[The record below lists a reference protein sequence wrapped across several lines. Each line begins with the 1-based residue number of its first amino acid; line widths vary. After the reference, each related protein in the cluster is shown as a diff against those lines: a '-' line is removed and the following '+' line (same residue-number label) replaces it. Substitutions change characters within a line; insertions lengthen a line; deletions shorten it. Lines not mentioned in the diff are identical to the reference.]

1 MRLIR
6 DGHCFTSMQRTV
18 KTVRDGEPRTATST
32 FTQLLSSEVFGI
44 FVSFLLFVHRGHKDC
59 LGLGAISTF
68 TQLSFEGLGIFVSVL
83 LYVHRDHKDF

>member
-18 KTVRDGEPRTATST
+18 RTVRDGEPRTATST